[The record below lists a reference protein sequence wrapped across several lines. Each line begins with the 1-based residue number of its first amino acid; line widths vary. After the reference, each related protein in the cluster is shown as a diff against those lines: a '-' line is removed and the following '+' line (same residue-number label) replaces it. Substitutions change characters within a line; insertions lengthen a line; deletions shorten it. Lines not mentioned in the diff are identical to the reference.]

1 MKPEQL
7 KWTEEQWAAHL
18 GCAAIDVPK
27 FKKYL
32 EENYFIGIFVDRN
45 TGRKFVEVQK
55 RHDTPSGSIRY
66 NTMASTQPRVAS
78 AEAMVNY
85 ANNEVIPSLVLSA
98 KAAEIWG
105 VPPKILQMLHIDEK
119 QK

>member
-7 KWTEEQWAAHL
+7 GWTDGQWAAHL
-18 GCAAIDVPK
+18 GCAAADVPM

-45 TGRKFVEVQK
+45 TGRRFVEVQK
-55 RHDTPSGSIRY
+55 RHDTPSGIIRY
-66 NTMASTQPRVAS
+66 NTIASTRPRVAS

-85 ANNEVIPSLVLSA
+85 ANNEVIPSLVLSSMAA
-98 KAAEIWG
+98 KFWG
-105 VPPKILQMLHIDEK
+105 IPPKILQMLHVKEK
-119 QK
+119 